1 MTDADTE
8 RYRKELQAHCY
19 RMLGSTH
26 EAEDAVQDTLV
37 RAWRAFDRFQGRT
50 SVRNWLYRIAT
61 NVSLSMLARRG
72 AAGRVV
78 PQLVAPASTGL
89 PRWEQPSEVSWLEP
103 YPDAALE
110 DVADSAPGPHA
121 RYELH
126 EATQLAFVAAIQY
139 LPPRQRATLLLRDVL
154 GWSAAETAETL
165 AASVA
170 SVNSALQRARETL
183 RKNLPEGDLTKAAHV
198 EDEHERRLLDRYVKA
213 WESSDLDAFVALLRE
228 DAIFSMPPRPEWY
241 RGRAAIRTLLTWAWN
256 ENGYRE
262 FRLVGLR
269 ANHQPAFA
277 IYSRDEEGSS
287 WHAHAIHVLTLRD
300 AEIGV
305 LSHFMDETLFTT
317 FGIAAILEA
326 ARDPR

>member
-8 RYRKELQAHCY
+8 RYRRELQAHCY

-37 RAWRAFDRFQGRT
+37 RAWRGFDRFEGRT
-50 SVRNWLYRIAT
+50 SLRNWLYRIAT
-61 NVSLSMLARRG
+61 NVSLSMIARRS

-78 PQLVAPASTGL
+78 PHLVAPPSTGL
-89 PRWEQPSEVSWLEP
+89 PQGEQSSEVPWLEP

-110 DVADSAPGPHA
+110 DVPDNAPGPHA

-154 GWSAAETAETL
+154 GWSAAETSETL

-183 RKNLPEGDLTKAAHV
+183 RKNLPEGDATTAARV
-198 EDEHERRLLDRYVKA
+198 DDEHERHLLDRYVKA
-213 WESSDLDAFVALLRE
+213 WESGDLDAFVALLRE

-256 ENGYRE
+256 ESGLRG

-277 IYSRDEEGSS
+277 IYSRSDEGSP

-300 AEIGV
+300 DEIAV

-317 FGIAAILEA
+317 FGIAAML
-326 ARDPR
+326 

>member
-1 MTDADTE
+1 MTNADPE
-8 RYRKELQAHCY
+8 RYRRELQAHCY

-26 EAEDAVQDTLV
+26 EAEDAVQETLL
-37 RAWRAFDRFQGRT
+37 RAWRAFDRFEGRT

-61 NVSLSMLARRG
+61 NVSLSMLARRS

-78 PQLVAPASTGL
+78 PHFIAPASTGL
-89 PRWEQPSEVSWLEP
+89 PEADQPSDVPWLEP

-110 DVADSAPGPHA
+110 DVPDSAPGPHA

-154 GWSAAETAETL
+154 GWSAAETAETF
-165 AASVA
+165 AVSVA

-183 RKNLPEGDLTKAAHV
+183 RKHLPEGEATKAARV
-198 EDEHERRLLDRYVKA
+198 DDEHVRRLLDRYVKA
-213 WESSDLDAFVALLRE
+213 WENADLDAFVALLRE

-241 RGRAAIRTLLTWAWN
+241 RGRAAIRTFLTWAWN
-256 ENGYRE
+256 ESGYHA
-262 FRLVGLR
+262 FRLVPLR

-277 IYSRDEEGSS
+277 LYGRSEEGSA

-300 AEIGV
+300 AEIAV
-305 LSHFMDETLFTT
+305 LSHFMDEALFSR
-317 FGIAAILEA
+317 FGIATVL
-326 ARDPR
+326 